1 MSQHK
6 ATIVWKQTSSD
17 FPRGRYSREH
27 TWTFDGG
34 LTVPASASPAVVPL
48 PYSIPANIDP
58 EEAFV
63 ASLSSCHMLT
73 FLHVARLAGFVIES
87 YEDEAVGHMAPNEKR
102 VPWVAKVIL
111 NPKIVYG
118 GEKRPSTEELARL
131 HHQAHEQCFIS
142 QSVKTEVVV
151 AGVEEGAG

>member
-1 MSQHK
+1 
-6 ATIVWKQTSSD
+6 
-17 FPRGRYSREH
+17 
-27 TWTFDGG
+27 
-34 LTVPASASPAVVPL
+34 
-48 PYSIPANIDP
+48 
-58 EEAFV
+58 
-63 ASLSSCHMLT
+63 
-73 FLHVARLAGFVIES
+73 
-87 YEDEAVGHMAPNEKR
+87 MAPNERR

-118 GEKRPSTEELARL
+118 GEKRPSAEELARL